1 VRNLAP
7 FAKAE
12 GNEMLQTLSRMLAER
27 GLAPHGYCLLWDPA
41 LIWTHVL
48 SDLLIGLAY
57 FSIPLVFVSFLARRR
72 DVQFGWV
79 GWLFAGFILAC
90 GATHFMSILV
100 LWVPAYGIEGL
111 IKVATAVLS
120 VITAIALWPLLPTA
134 IALPSPSLLA
144 QANADLHMRIAERDA
159 ALAALKRETAEREH
173 AQDLL
178 RQAQKMDA
186 IGQLTGGVAHDF
198 NNLLM
203 IISGS
208 LERAQRMTMGNQ
220 KLADALGT
228 AMEGTD
234 RAAKL
239 TQQLLAFARRQPHLS
254 SSQDLTA
261 IVEGIAA
268 LISSTLGA
276 QYELV
281 LRLAPDLPKVL
292 VDRLH
297 TENTVLNL
305 ALNAR
310 DAMPDGGRLVISTR
324 ASGTNVLLV
333 VSDTGVGMTDAV
345 RERIFEPFFTTKP
358 VGQGTGLGLSQVYGF
373 TKQSDGDVAVESAPG
388 KGTTITLILPAIQ
401 SGPAA

>member
-1 VRNLAP
+1 M
-7 FAKAE
+7 F
-12 GNEMLQTLSRMLAER
+12 QTLSRMMTER

-41 LIWTHVL
+41 LIWTHVI

-57 FSIPLVFVSFLARRR
+57 FSIPLVLATLLARRR

-111 IKVATAVLS
+111 IKLVTAILS
-120 VITAIALWPLLPTA
+120 VVTAITLWPLLPRV
-134 IALPSPSLLA
+134 IALPSPAQLA
-144 QANADLHMRIAERDA
+144 KANADLVMRISERDET
-159 ALAALKRETAEREH
+159 LAALRRETAEREH

-178 RQAQKMDA
+178 RQAQKMEA

-208 LERAQRMTMGNQ
+208 LQRAQRMATGNE
-220 KLADALGT
+220 KLEAALAN
-228 AMEGTD
+228 AMEGAD

-239 TQQLLAFARRQPHLS
+239 TQQLLAYSRRQPHLS
-254 SSQDLTA
+254 SSHDLNV
-261 IVEGIAA
+261 IVEGIAD
-268 LISSTLGA
+268 LLRSTLGP

-281 LRLAPDLPKVL
+281 LQLEPDLPNVL

-305 ALNAR
+305 VLNAR
-310 DAMPDGGRLVISTR
+310 DAMPEGGRLEVITR
-324 ASGTNVLLV
+324 ATGTNVVLAV
-333 VSDTGVGMTDAV
+333 CDNGTGMSDAV
-345 RERIFEPFFTTKP
+345 RDRIFEPFFTTKP

-373 TKQSDGDVAVESAPG
+373 TKQSGGDVDVESELG
-388 KGTTITLILPAIQ
+388 RGTKITLILPAARGEQ
-401 SGPAA
+401 PT